1 VSGLL
6 LQGFVNGLIMG
17 VIYGLIGAGLNIV
30 FGVLRV
36 VNFAHGE
43 FVILGAYFAWFL
55 LQALGIQPFLAM
67 PLTFAVFFGA
77 SYLLYF
83 ALIPPLNKADDP
95 EISSLLL
102 MFGVSI
108 SLGALMLLV
117 FDADARSLA
126 IDIEPVFLTFGDV
139 VVPTVRL
146 LALAVALVIVA
157 LLAFFLYRTH
167 TGKAL
172 RAIIMN
178 RDAVRIVG
186 IKVEQLSAVAFGL
199 GIGLA
204 GVTGILTALVF
215 PSFSP
220 FVGAD
225 YTLIGFVVI
234 VLGGLG
240 HPIGAM
246 LGAMLFAVTEQVASI
261 YFNPSI
267 ATICGFVLMVA
278 TIFIR
283 PTGLLGR
290 QALR

>member
-1 VSGLL
+1 
-6 LQGFVNGLIMG
+6 
-17 VIYGLIGAGLNIV
+17 
-30 FGVLRV
+30 
-36 VNFAHGE
+36 
-43 FVILGAYFAWFL
+43 
-55 LQALGIQPFLAM
+55 
-67 PLTFAVFFGA
+67 
-77 SYLLYF
+77 
-83 ALIPPLNKADDP
+83 
-95 EISSLLL
+95 
-102 MFGVSI
+102 
-108 SLGALMLLV
+108 LV
-117 FDADARSLA
+117 FDADARSLSF
-126 IDIEPVFLTFGDV
+126 EMETVFLTFGPV

-146 LALAVALVIVA
+146 VALAAALMIVA
-157 LLAFFLYRTH
+157 GLAYFLYRTH

-186 IKVEQLSAVAFGL
+186 IKVEQLSAIAFGL

-246 LGAMLFAVTEQVASI
+246 LGAILFAVTEQVASI

-278 TIFIR
+278 TIFVR

>member
-1 VSGLL
+1 MSGLL
-6 LQGFVNGLIMG
+6 LQGIINGLIMG

-67 PLTFAVFFGA
+67 PLAFAVFFGI

-83 ALIPPLNKADDP
+83 VLIPPLAKADDP

-108 SLGALMLLV
+108 SMGALMLLV
-117 FDADARSLA
+117 FDADARSLSFEM
-126 IDIEPVFLTFGDV
+126 EPVFLTFGPV

-146 LALAVALVIVA
+146 VALAAALMIVA
-157 LLAFFLYRTH
+157 GLAYFLYRTH

-186 IKVEQLSAVAFGL
+186 IKVEQLSAIAFGL

-246 LGAMLFAVTEQVASI
+246 LGAILFAVTEQVASI

-278 TIFIR
+278 TIFVR

>member
-6 LQGFVNGLIMG
+6 LQGIVNGLIMG

>member
-1 VSGLL
+1 MSGLL
-6 LQGFVNGLIMG
+6 LQGIINGLIMG

-67 PLTFAVFFGA
+67 PLTFAVFFGV

-83 ALIPPLNKADDP
+83 VLIPPLAKADDP
-95 EISSLLL
+95 EIWSLLL

-108 SLGALMLLV
+108 SMGALMLLV
-117 FDADARSLA
+117 FDADARSLSFEM
-126 IDIEPVFLTFGDV
+126 EPVFLTFGPV

-146 LALAVALVIVA
+146 VALAAALMIVA
-157 LLAFFLYRTH
+157 GLAYFLYRTH

-186 IKVEQLSAVAFGL
+186 IKVEQLSAIAFGL

-240 HPIGAM
+240 LPFGAM
-246 LGAMLFAVTEQVASI
+246 VGAILFAVTEQVASI

-278 TIFIR
+278 TIFVR

>member
-1 VSGLL
+1 
-6 LQGFVNGLIMG
+6 
-17 VIYGLIGAGLNIV
+17 
-30 FGVLRV
+30 
-36 VNFAHGE
+36 
-43 FVILGAYFAWFL
+43 
-55 LQALGIQPFLAM
+55 M
-67 PLTFAVFFGA
+67 PLTFAVFFGV

-83 ALIPPLNKADDP
+83 VLIPPLAKADDP

-108 SLGALMLLV
+108 SMGALMLLV
-117 FDADARSLA
+117 FDADARSLSFEM
-126 IDIEPVFLTFGDV
+126 EPVFLTFGPV

-146 LALAVALVIVA
+146 VALAAALMIVA
-157 LLAFFLYRTH
+157 ALAYFLYRTH

-186 IKVEQLSAVAFGL
+186 IKVEQLSAIAFGL

-246 LGAMLFAVTEQVASI
+246 LGAILFAVTEQVASI

-278 TIFIR
+278 TIFVR